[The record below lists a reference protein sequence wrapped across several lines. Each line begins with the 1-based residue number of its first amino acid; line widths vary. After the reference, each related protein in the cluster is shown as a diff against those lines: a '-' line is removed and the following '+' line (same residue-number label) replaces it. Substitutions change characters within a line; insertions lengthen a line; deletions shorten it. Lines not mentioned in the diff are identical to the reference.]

1 MNLIADITS
10 SLSVIEDF
18 LTGQSI
24 FDNGDKKGAN
34 ENHLLFNGS
43 LNLSCRKE
51 ESRKSSFGFHF

>member
-24 FDNGDKKGAN
+24 FDNGDKIYMDV
-34 ENHLLFNGS
+34 
-43 LNLSCRKE
+43 
-51 ESRKSSFGFHF
+51 